1 MSKDKNFL
9 VPRAGVQGKNEQ
21 TTEDLSLEVLPPNAL
36 EAQIRGEIDVQ
47 ITTAHRFPRSMS
59 AFRTRA
65 LDMATLDEETAASCI
80 YSRPVGKKDGKV
92 EYAEG
97 LSIRLAEIV
106 GAAYGNLRVGA
117 TLIEQTDR
125 FVRARGFAH
134 DLESNFA
141 ASSEVIESTVT
152 KDGYPFSERMRVVVA
167 KAALSKALR
176 DATFKVVP
184 RALCKPIADE
194 ARKVAIGDSKTMDTR
209 RKVVMA
215 WVGKLGI
222 EPARVFAALGI
233 NGEDDLGADELKN
246 LVGVRTAI
254 KDGDVTI
261 DEAFPKITAKAK
273 APAEPAAPATAAT
286 EGNPQA

>member
-1 MSKDKNFL
+1 MSKQQNTLF
-9 VPRAGVQGKNEQ
+9 RAGVSDTAPAVLSQ
-21 TTEDLSLEVLPPNAL
+21 EDNSLEVLPPSAV
-36 EAQIRGEIDVQ
+36 ESQTRAEIDVQ
-47 ITTAHRFPRSMS
+47 ISTAHRYPRSMQS
-59 AFRTRA
+59 FKAKA

-80 YSRPVGKKDGKV
+80 YSRPVGKKNGRP

-117 TLIEQTDR
+117 SLIEQTDR

-141 ASSEVIESTVT
+141 ATSEVVESTV
-152 KDGYPFSERMRVVVA
+152 KRDGSPYDERMRVVVA

-194 ARKVAIGDSKTMDTR
+194 ARKVAVGDAKTMDAR
-209 RKVVMA
+209 RTAVMQ
-215 WVGKLGI
+215 WIGKLGI
-222 EPARVFAALGI
+222 EAERVFSALGVD
-233 NGEDDLGADELKN
+233 GEDDIGHDELKT
-246 LVGVRTAI
+246 LVGLRTAI
-254 KDGDVTI
+254 KDGDVTV
-261 DEAFPKITAKAK
+261 DEAFPRIVKKAVVVQEQK
-273 APAEPAAPATAAT
+273 ES
-286 EGNPQA
+286 E